1 MGDLSDVKVD
11 PAGITAFIALI
22 LAVVIII
29 ATVYARRRG
38 HLQSRGALLAV
49 AVLVALLAAYGM
61 TGGRLPPL

>member
-1 MGDLSDVKVD
+1 
-11 PAGITAFIALI
+11 
-22 LAVVIII
+22 VIII

-49 AVLVALLAAYGM
+49 AVLVAYGM